1 VNAEKLISEVSL
13 KAIRSSGSGGQ
24 NVNKVST
31 KIELQFDVVNSLEL
45 NEDQKILVLEN
56 LNSRLTKN
64 AILILQCDESRSQL
78 KNKQLVIQRF
88 LKLIEESLII
98 QKERIPTRTPKAVK
112 RKRLKTKK
120 QNAEKKANRKKP
132 DIDK

>member
-1 VNAEKLISEVSL
+1 MDVEKLILEVTL

-31 KIELQFDVVNSLEL
+31 KAELQFDVVNSLGLDDDE
-45 NEDQKILVLEN
+45 KTLVLEK

-78 KNKQLVIQRF
+78 KNKQIVVQRF
-88 LKLIEESLII
+88 LDLINESLII
-98 QKERIPTRTPKAVK
+98 PKERIPTKTPKAVK
-112 RKRLKTKK
+112 RKRLKNKK
-120 QNAEKKANRKKP
+120 QISQKKDNRKP
-132 DIDK
+132 PEIE